1 MRRGDIVVVS
11 APGEYGK
18 PRPVVVVQT
27 DLLNEAHT
35 SVAVCLM
42 TTDVIA
48 APLFRLTVEPSE
60 GNGLRKRSQIMVDK
74 IVALR
79 RERLG
84 QVAGTLDDE
93 TMLRLNRTLA
103 FVLGLGD

>member
-1 MRRGDIVVVS
+1 MRRGDIVIVS

-18 PRPVVVVQT
+18 PRPTVIVQT
-27 DLLNEAHT
+27 DFLNETHA
-35 SVAVCLM
+35 SVAVCLV
-42 TTDVIA
+42 TTDVVE

-93 TMLRLNRTLA
+93 TMLRLDRTLA

>member
-1 MRRGDIVVVS
+1 MVVVS

-18 PRPVVVVQT
+18 PRPAVVVQT
-27 DLLNEAHT
+27 DLLNETHA

-42 TTDVIA
+42 TTDIVQ
-48 APLFRLTVEPSE
+48 APLFRLTVEPSRA
-60 GNGLRKRSQIMVDK
+60 NGLRKRSQIMVDK

-79 RERLG
+79 RERVA
-84 QVAGTLDDE
+84 QVAGKLDPQ
-93 TMLRLNRTLA
+93 TMQQLDRTLA